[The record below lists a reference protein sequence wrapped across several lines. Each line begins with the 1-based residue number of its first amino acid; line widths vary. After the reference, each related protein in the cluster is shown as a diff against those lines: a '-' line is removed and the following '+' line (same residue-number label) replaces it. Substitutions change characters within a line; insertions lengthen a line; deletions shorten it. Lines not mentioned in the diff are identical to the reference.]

1 MYIMAVKHSGFIFLS
16 RQLLCYCCSCP
27 STESGFPANLQIIVQ
42 IISSHSRQIE
52 LAQNIITQVEATGTI
67 CFLLFLFLL
76 TAWPAVISLYS
87 IIIIIIF
94 LFCGSKLFLSNCSL
108 KTVAFQIHCYIFV
121 SVLLLCQ
128 KRSNKSPLAFPV
140 VFWPSFCT
148 RCPSWCN
155 LPDRV

>member
-27 STESGFPANLQIIVQ
+27 NTESGFPANLQIIVQ

-108 KTVAFQIHCYIFV
+108 AFRIHCYIFV

-128 KRSNKSPLAFPV
+128 KKSEQITFSFSRCLLAEFLHQMP
-140 VFWPSFCT
+140 FLMQPP
-148 RCPSWCN
+148 RQG
-155 LPDRV
+155 LG